1 MLFLGKAKKKPPE
14 RLYLRSDGFVQ
25 PGLSS
30 VVSVV
35 SVVSTAP
42 AVSVLHS
49 AAAGSLYRQNR
60 VVNGPVVAIAL
71 NDNLLVGST

>member
-35 SVVSTAP
+35 STAP

-60 VVNGPVVAIAL
+60 VINGPVVAIAL